1 LDIYDYIWQLLGQ
14 CLENSEESM
23 ASDLVKV
30 REFTT
35 QLPAQ
40 TLSSLALETQN
51 MPRAIKYLELQCKLT
66 DDKLKLSR
74 ILETLQRCYFSI
86 DQAENGDGLSDFFN
100 RRDLKQHAHLFL
112 EDQRVT
118 SSSLK
123 IQLLTTHNVLP
134 FDLSGLCKSLESSN
148 DHEAIIELL
157 SCPQLKVADLG
168 PVLRDFEIKCCA
180 NLSNWAILEP
190 DYDNFTSMSK
200 SHLLDFEN
208 FIKWVKIFEAEPSD
222 EIDLQRLFKSPL
234 LLKNAHLLKRPYLKG
249 LENSNCICLSNEAEL
264 CRIKINML
272 SKSSGSK
279 VEEDDIRLQLIKNLR
294 RRDLF
299 HDALIEFLKLS
310 QSRRDELLVLQA
322 KLMKELGHDVKAI
335 EILEFSLYENPMVS
349 YPVHKVHL
357 KLAKYKLDSGHYPEK
372 EIMRH
377 YEVASK
383 LSNDSRIYFQ
393 FAKFLDHDFDVI
405 SLQQ

>member
-1 LDIYDYIWQLLGQ
+1 
-14 CLENSEESM
+14 M

-30 REFTT
+30 RAFTT

-40 TLSSLALETQN
+40 TLCSLALDTQN
-51 MPRAIKYLELQCKLT
+51 MPRAIKYLEWQCKLS
-66 DDKLKLSR
+66 DEKSKLSWV
-74 ILETLQRCYFSI
+74 LETLQRCYFSI

-100 RRDLKQHAHLFL
+100 PRDLKQHSHLFL
-112 EDQRVT
+112 EDTLNT
-118 SSSLK
+118 STSLK
-123 IQLLTTHNVLP
+123 IQLLTTQAHDVSP

-148 DHEAIIELL
+148 DHEAILELL
-157 SCPQLKVADLG
+157 SCPQLKIAELG
-168 PVLRDFEIKCCA
+168 PVLRDFEIKSCA
-180 NLSNWAILEP
+180 NLSNWAFLES
-190 DYDNFTSMSK
+190 DYDNFTSISTTQP
-200 SHLLDFEN
+200 LDYEN
-208 FIKWVKIFEAEPSD
+208 FIKWVKIFELEPSD

-234 LLKNAHLLKRPYLKG
+234 LLKNALLLKQPFIKC
-249 LENSNCICLSNEAEL
+249 LENTKNMSLLNEAEL
-264 CRIKINML
+264 YRIKINIL
-272 SKSSGSK
+272 NESKLD
-279 VEEDDIRLQLIKNLR
+279 EDVTRLQLIKNLR

-299 HDALIEFLKLS
+299 HDALIEFIKLS
-310 QSRRDELLVLQA
+310 QKCRDEHLVLQA

-335 EILEFSLYENPMVS
+335 EILEFSLYETPMVS

-372 EIMRH
+372 EIMKH

-383 LSNDSRIYFQ
+383 MSNDSRIYFQ